1 MIILVFGLPGTGK
14 SSFSKRLKGETR
26 AHYLS
31 TDIVRDKLN
40 KKGNYDE
47 ISKQFVYD
55 RLAEVA
61 KTELSKGRDVIV
73 DGTFHKYERRQMF
86 IKIAKATGHELFL
99 IEIKASGQTV
109 KKRLE
114 KKRKYS
120 DADYEIYKK
129 IKKEFDHEPRNHLV
143 LWSDQENPGEMISK
157 AMVYI
162 TQTAH

>member
-14 SSFSKRLKGETR
+14 SSFSKRLKSEMR

-31 TDIVRDKLN
+31 TDIIRDTIN
-40 KKGNYDE
+40 KNGNYDE

-55 RLAEVA
+55 RLAEIA
-61 KTELSKGRDVIV
+61 KTELSKGHDVIV
-73 DGTFHKYERRQMF
+73 DGTFHKYERRQMLME
-86 IKIAKATGHELFL
+86 IAKGTGHELFL

-109 KKRLE
+109 KKRIK

-129 IKKEFDHEPRNHLV
+129 IEQIHNLINNSSLPGSSPNPSLKETH
-143 LWSDQENPGEMISK
+143 IS
-157 AMVYI
+157 
-162 TQTAH
+162 